1 MDNSTMK
8 KIVLSILIP
17 VIVFGACFGITRSLS
32 GSKQSSGNPEAAA
45 SAASGSTGNTESAAG
60 SVGGAFSDMKTN
72 VQIVAEGMLSSPA
85 GRTRWQ
91 TMSHED
97 KIAKLNERAKT
108 DKRAQAMIAAFGA
121 DVVVSMIDDAI
132 N

>member
-1 MDNSTMK
+1 MDNATMK

-32 GSKQSSGNPEAAA
+32 GSKQSSE
-45 SAASGSTGNTESAAG
+45 SGGGSFLPLPGLLEIQSAAG
-60 SVGGAFSDMKTN
+60 SAGGAFSDMKTN